1 MNILVIEDELKA
13 GRALMKVIASIRPG
27 STVNGPLQRVSS
39 AVEYLT
45 ANPAPDL
52 IFMDIQ
58 LADGLSFGIFEKVK
72 INAPVI
78 FCTAYDEYA
87 LEAFKANGVDYLLKP
102 FSEATVR
109 AAFDKLDKISNTFN
123 NQPIPAALVEQLLH
137 LTQPD
142 AGKQSFLVF
151 KNGKYTTVPIEQIAY
166 FFVRNEQTTL
176 VTQVGETFIIN
187 QSLDETAQQLN
198 SKSFYKVNR
207 QYLIGFKAIKEVE
220 HYFARKLL
228 VKLTIPTDEKLLVGK
243 DKATAF
249 LHWLEAR

>member
-13 GRALMKVIASIRPG
+13 GRALMKVIAAIRPG
-27 STVNGPLQRVSS
+27 STINGLLQRVSS
-39 AVEYLT
+39 AVEYLA

-58 LADGLSFGIFEKVK
+58 LADGLSFSIFEKVK
-72 INAPVI
+72 IDAPVI

-109 AAFDKLDKISNTFN
+109 AAFDKLDKISNTFSSR
-123 NQPIPAALVEQLLH
+123 PIPTALVEQLLH

-151 KNGKYTTVPIEQIAY
+151 KNGKYTTVPVEQIAY

-176 VTQVGETFIIN
+176 VTLTGGTFTIN
-187 QSLDETAQQLN
+187 QSLDDTARQLN
-198 SKSFYKVNR
+198 SKSFYKLNR
-207 QYLIGFKAIKEVE
+207 QYLIGFKAVKEVE
-220 HYFARKLL
+220 YYFARKLL
-228 VKLTIPTDEKLLVGK
+228 VKLTVPTDEKLLVGK